1 MKGVLMRKQKTTN
14 WRDRNHDLQVE
25 WNELMTQKLAAE
37 KRKNTKSLE
46 KIRVLMDRNDEEFI
60 ELNKGLVVDLARR
73 FFSPGDDNSDDYV
86 QDAVLGALEAR
97 RKWDVTRNVTFAT
110 FSRQYIAGRVKRGVR
125 VLEYNQLSNTDFA
138 ARKHVLDKTREMQV
152 ELGRVPSDAEL
163 SKATGFTL
171 ALVNRVRMA
180 RATSLDL
187 PIGEKGETLGDV
199 VLADK
204 VEDIEVSL
212 DDIEVLKKATKDL
225 SAQELF
231 VLSRRI
237 GLDGAWAQSTNEVAS
252 LSGLGRGTV
261 SRRDTEARRKI
272 KERV

>member
-1 MKGVLMRKQKTTN
+1 MRKQKTTN

-25 WNELMTQKLAAE
+25 WNELLTQKLAAE

-152 ELGRVPSDAEL
+152 ELGRAPSDAEL